1 MTKPSW
7 VFAGRASTNVDAA
20 RCAAAIRG
28 PGASVV
34 VIDPEASKTSTVGTD
49 AACGAGPG
57 AGTLDALGP
66 LAGDGAGAA
75 DPLVAVLHAAAV
87 TARTDPRTA
96 TTARCQLTRSDMP
109 PHATVRGAA
118 G

>member
-1 MTKPSW
+1 M
-7 VFAGRASTNVDAA
+7 
-20 RCAAAIRG
+20 
-28 PGASVV
+28 V

-118 G
+118 RVVVQTQDGVAVHLQQYPGRVPMRFLFWPAH